1 MNRIAV
7 INGPNLNML
16 GRREPGIYGSGSL
29 EDIQRA
35 LSGRFQGRAQLGFH
49 QSNSEGEL
57 VSLIQTLAGA
67 AEGIVLN
74 AGAYTHTS
82 VAMRDALL
90 AVDIPFVE
98 VHLSNVYAREQF
110 RHGSLMADLAVGV
123 VAGFGAASYELGL
136 EGLLGYLGGRESA

>member
-29 EDIQRA
+29 EDIQKA
-35 LSGRFQGRAQLGFH
+35 LQGRFHDRAELSFH

-57 VSLIQTLAGA
+57 VSLIQALAGV
-67 AEGIVLN
+67 AEGILIN

-82 VAMRDALL
+82 VAIRDALL

-98 VHLSNVYAREQF
+98 VHLSNVHSREQF
-110 RHGSLMADLAVGV
+110 RHSSLIADVAVGV

-136 EGLLGYLGGRESA
+136 EGLLGYLGQHKS